1 VRRHRIYHPE
11 PLQEGAKIVLGSNAA
26 RHISRVLRLT
36 PGDEI
41 FLFNG
46 DGNEYAARLETASGG
61 KTEAMVG
68 AARRIDC
75 ESPVQLLLLQ
85 GICRGQKMDLV
96 IQKATELGVTSIQ
109 PLSCERSVVRLDPER
124 AQRRR
129 EHWQGVAVGAAEQCG
144 RGIVPV
150 VGTPAAFDPAVQGL
164 PDEVVGILLDPEG
177 EQSFRDLSPGP
188 GTLALLAGPEGGLSP
203 AERESAVRAGFRRVR
218 LGPRI
223 LRTETAALVALSIL
237 QYLHGD
243 LALS

>member
-1 VRRHRIYHPE
+1 
-11 PLQEGAKIVLGSNAA
+11 VLGGNAA
-26 RHISRVLRLT
+26 SHISRVLRLT

-46 DGNEYAARLETASGG
+46 DGNEYAARLETASGR
-61 KTEAMVG
+61 KTEVMVG
-68 AARRIDC
+68 TARSVDC
-75 ESPVQLLLLQ
+75 ESPVELLLLQ

-109 PLSCERSVVRLDPER
+109 PVGCERSVVRLDAER

-144 RGIVPV
+144 RGIVPEV
-150 VGTPAAFDPAVQGL
+150 RTPEAFEQAVQGL
-164 PDEVVGILLDPEG
+164 PDDAVGILLDPAG
-177 EQSFRDLSPGP
+177 EQGFSDLPPGP
-188 GTLALLAGPEGGLSP
+188 GSLALLAGPEGGLSP
-203 AERESAVRAGFRRVR
+203 AEREAAVRAGFRRVR

-237 QYLHGD
+237 QYLRGD
-243 LALS
+243 LSAS

>member
-1 VRRHRIYHPE
+1 MKV
-11 PLQEGAKIVLGSNAA
+11 VLGSNAA

-46 DGNEYAARLETASGG
+46 DGNEYTARLETTSAA
-61 KTEAMVG
+61 KTEVTVG
-68 AARRIDC
+68 GARSIDC
-75 ESPVQLLLLQ
+75 ESPSQLLLLQ

-109 PLSCERSVVRLDPER
+109 PLSCERSVVRLSPER

-129 EHWQGVAVGAAEQCG
+129 EHWQGIAVGAAEQCG
-144 RGIVPV
+144 RGVVPA
-150 VGTPAAFDPAVQGL
+150 VGTAKAFEQGL
-164 PDEVVGILLDPEG
+164 QDLPDDVVGILLDPEG
-177 EQSFRDLSPGP
+177 EQSFRDLPQGP

-203 AERESAVRAGFRRVR
+203 AERKAAAGAGFRRVR

-237 QYLHGD
+237 QYLNGD
-243 LALS
+243 LDRS